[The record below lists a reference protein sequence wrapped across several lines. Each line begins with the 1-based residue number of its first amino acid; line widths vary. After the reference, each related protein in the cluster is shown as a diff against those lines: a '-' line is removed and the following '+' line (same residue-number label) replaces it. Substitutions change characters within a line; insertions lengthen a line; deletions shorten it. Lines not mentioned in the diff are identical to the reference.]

1 MTYPDRLNIA
11 KCARQRGL
19 QAAADGDRARYY
31 RETAASFRLVGFYGT
46 AATFDRIA
54 EWVG

>member
-1 MTYPDRLNIA
+1 MTDPDRLNIA